1 MLNTGRS
8 KKFQLFFSAL
18 MACSRFDFPLSP
30 FMLFL
35 SKPMGAIAEE
45 SVRKVLASTDIVEL
59 VNSYIPLKRA
69 GVNWKGVCPFHNDSH
84 PSMTVSSVRQT
95 FKCFACGEGGD
106 AVSFVRKYE
115 NLSFVDAIRKL
126 ADRAGIPLI
135 EEQYDPQ
142 EDARR
147 RRRSGLI
154 EVHKMA
160 QEYFHSLLKRSTL
173 AQHAREYLNGRGY
186 GSEMAERWKV
196 GWAPAQSSELLA
208 WAKSKGISV
217 DLLVESGLADRGDR
231 GLFSRF
237 RDRLM
242 FPICNAYGECVAFS
256 GRILGEAKN
265 TGKYVNSPET
275 PLFRKSDIVFGL
287 DRARKSIA
295 KKGCVLVCE
304 GQMDVIACHEAGVD
318 FAVAPLGTAFTRE
331 HAGLLKRQ
339 AQKILL
345 CFDGDK
351 AGMTASDRAF
361 RILAAEGVDVC
372 LIDMPLGDDPDSMI
386 ARDGKEAFLSLIER
400 ARPFFEVRIDRAA
413 HQGGMDNPGGKSEL
427 VRDMVELLS
436 YMKDPVSRDLCST
449 DVATRLGMG
458 LNEMRSVVYSAVK
471 SVNRQQ
477 KSRGAGRDERGDDE
491 GKNVRAVPLEVDRS
505 VVVLCE
511 LCLQSK
517 IAQELVLERIED
529 LLEPMDILAG
539 GILLKRI
546 LEKLPDPGDPA
557 QINAFLSS
565 LADSERMALEKLS
578 RDTVDLKD
586 PLACVVQAC
595 SGMARVAL
603 ERQLDEVLA
612 RLKTSDLARED
623 RMSMLQK
630 SIDLTELLRSIPP

>member
-1 MLNTGRS
+1 
-8 KKFQLFFSAL
+8 
-18 MACSRFDFPLSP
+18 
-30 FMLFL
+30 MLFP
-35 SKPMGAIAEE
+35 SERMGIIAEE
-45 SVRKVLASTDIVEL
+45 SVRKVLASTDIVDL
-59 VNSYIPLKRA
+59 VNSYIPLKKA

-84 PSMTVSSVRQT
+84 PSMTVSPVRQT

-147 RRRSGLI
+147 RRRMGLI

-173 AQHAREYLNGRGY
+173 AQHAREYLNKRGY
-186 GSEMAERWKV
+186 GSEMAARWMV

-208 WAKSKGISV
+208 WAKSKGISA
-217 DLLVESGLADRGDR
+217 DLLIESGLADKGER

-275 PLFRKSDIVFGL
+275 PLFKKSEIVFGL
-287 DRARKSIA
+287 DRARKAIA

-351 AGMTASDRAF
+351 AGMSASDRAF
-361 RILAAEGVDVC
+361 RIMAAEGLDVS
-372 LIDMPLGDDPDSMI
+372 LVDMPLGDDPDSMI
-386 ARDGKEAFLSLIER
+386 ARDGKEAFLSLVER

-413 HQGGMDNPGGKSEL
+413 QQGGMDNPTRRSEL
-427 VRDMVELLS
+427 AREMVELLS
-436 YMKDPVSRDLCST
+436 HMKDPVSRDLSSS

-471 SVNRQQ
+471 TVNRQQ
-477 KSRGAGRDERGDDE
+477 KSRGADQGLNDGGEDRPV
-491 GKNVRAVPLEVDRS
+491 KIAPLEVDRP
-505 VVVLCE
+505 VAVLCE
-511 LCLQSK
+511 LCLQNK
-517 IAQELVLERIED
+517 VAQELVLERIED
-529 LLEPMDILAG
+529 LLEPMEVLAG
-539 GILLKRI
+539 GRLLKKL

-557 QINAFLSS
+557 QINSFLSS
-565 LADSERMALEKLS
+565 MPDEERLALEKLN
-578 RDTVDLKD
+578 RDAVELKD
-586 PLACVVQAC
+586 PQTCVVQAC
-595 SGMARVAL
+595 SGMARAAL

-612 RLKTSDLARED
+612 RLKMTDLSRED
-623 RMSMLQK
+623 RMAMLQK
-630 SIDLTELLRSIPP
+630 SIDLTELLRSIPPQER